1 MKNFAILLSFV
12 VANVL
17 FAQTKSPAEFLGYE
31 LGERFSRHHQVV
43 DYFKHV
49 AATNQNVSLI
59 KYGETYERRPL
70 HLAFISAP
78 ENFSKLEQL
87 RENHL
92 KNIGLL
98 DGAASEDIA
107 IVWLSYN
114 VHGNEA
120 SSIEASMKTIY
131 ALVDP
136 SNQATK
142 EWLKNTIVIIDPCI
156 NPDGRDRYAN
166 WYNQFGNSPYNKNP
180 DSKEHHEPW
189 LSGRP
194 NHYMFDLNRDWAWLS
209 QVESQQRLKQYNKWM
224 PHIHVDFHEQG
235 VDNPYYFAPAAEPY
249 HEVITQFQ
257 RDFQGTIGKNHA
269 KYFDKNGWLYF
280 TKEWFDLLYP
290 SYGDTYPTFNGA
302 IGMTYE
308 QAGHGRAGLGITNSE
323 GNELSLKDRIEHH
336 YTTGLSTIEVAST
349 NSDRLKEEFN
359 TYFQKAKNNPKGA
372 YKSFVVSSTNGTDK
386 LNSLRRLLDQHEI
399 QYGMAANRTSA
410 KGFDYYSN
418 RTQTVRIGANDLVI
432 NMNQPKSNLV
442 KSLFEPQAKLRDS
455 LTYDI
460 TAWSLPYARGLK
472 AYALPNTLAVKA
484 ATPIESASSVS
495 GPEKPYAYIAK
506 WNSIDDATFL
516 GALLQKQVKVRYAT
530 LAFSVENQDYKPGS
544 LIITRTGNEKLGTA
558 FDTTVRQLAKE
569 HGRQLTGVS
578 TGLVSKGKD
587 FGSSSVRYIKAPKV
601 ALLSGEGVSTLSF
614 GETWHFFEQQLKYP
628 VTVLDA
634 AYFGRVDLSKYDVLI
649 LPNGW
654 YGGTLSESRL
664 KSLKEWVQKG
674 GRLIAID
681 RALNK
686 FASSKEFKLSRFKDD
701 SEKKASEQKS
711 KEQKEKL
718 ELEAFDNL
726 ERQSISNLITGSIF
740 KATMDNTNPLGFG
753 YDNSYHTLRL
763 NSNHYAFLKD
773 GYNVSVIKS
782 KRDRVSGF
790 AGANA
795 LNNVDNSLV
804 FGVESMGRGEVVY
817 LADNPLFRS
826 FWESGKLAFSNA
838 VFLVGQ

>member
-1 MKNFAILLSFV
+1 MKKYISLLTFIIP
-12 VANVL
+12 L
-17 FAQTKSPAEFLGYE
+17 FIFSQTKSPKEFLGYE

-49 AATNQNVSLI
+49 AETNDNVTLK
-59 KYGETYERRPL
+59 KYGQTYEHRPL
-70 HLAFISAP
+70 YLAYITAH
-78 ENFSKLEQL
+78 ENFSKLEEL

-92 KNIGLL
+92 KVAGVLEGTS
-98 DGAASEDIA
+98 DDDIA
-107 IVWLSYN
+107 VVWLSYN

-120 SSIEASMKTIY
+120 SSIEASMKTIF

-136 SNQATK
+136 ANQRTK

-194 NHYMFDLNRDWAWLS
+194 NHYMFDLNRDWAWAT
-209 QVESQQRLKQYNKWM
+209 QVESQQRLKQYNKWL

-235 VDNPYYFAPAAEPY
+235 VNSPYYFAPAAEPY
-249 HEVITQFQ
+249 HEVITRFQ
-257 RDFQGTIGKNHA
+257 RDFQQTIGKNHA

-280 TKEWFDLLYP
+280 TKERFDLLYP

-308 QAGHGRAGLGITNSE
+308 QAGHGRAGLGITNDE

-336 YTTGLSTIEVAST
+336 YTTGLSTIEVASV
-349 NSDRLKEEFN
+349 NADKLKKEFAA
-359 TYFQKAKNNPKGA
+359 YFSRARSNPNGN
-372 YKSFVVSSTNGTDK
+372 YKSFVISKDNDLDK
-386 LNSLRRLLDQHEI
+386 INVLRRLLDRHEI
-399 QYGMAANRTSA
+399 KYGLSGSNTSA
-410 KGFDYYSN
+410 KGFDYLLN
-418 RTQTVRIGANDLVI
+418 KNQTLRLSGNDLVI
-432 NMNQPKSNLV
+432 NMNQPKSNFIR
-442 KSLFEPQAKLRDS
+442 SLFEPQVKLRDS

-460 TAWSLPYARGLK
+460 TAWSLPYAHGLK
-472 AYALPNTLAVKA
+472 AFALPNILKIKEMSS
-484 ATPIESASSVS
+484 IETEGKVE
-495 GPEKPYAYIAK
+495 GDEKPYAYIAK
-506 WNSIDDATFL
+506 WSSVADARFL
-516 GALLQKQVKVRYAT
+516 GALLKHKIKVRYASQPFT
-530 LAFSVENQDYKPGS
+530 VQEKSYKQGTM
-544 LIITRTGNEKLGTA
+544 IITRTGNEKLSGQ
-558 FDTTVRQLAKE
+558 FDNLIRKIAKDQ
-569 HGRQLTGVS
+569 GRSLDAVATGM
-578 TGLVSKGKD
+578 VSKGKD
-587 FGSSSVRYIKAPKV
+587 FGSGTVRYIKPPKV
-601 ALLSGEGVSTLSF
+601 AVLSGEGISTLSF
-614 GETWHFFEQQLKYP
+614 GEIWHFFEQQLHYP
-628 VTVLDA
+628 VTILDTD
-634 AYFGRVDLSKYDVLI
+634 YFNKVDLDNYNVLV

-654 YGGTLSESRL
+654 YGNALNEQRL

-686 FASSKEFKLSRFKDD
+686 FADSKEFKLSKYKDD
-701 SEKKASEQKS
+701 DEKKENEKKR
-711 KEQKEKL
+711 KELKEKL

-740 KATMDNTNPLGFG
+740 RATMDNTHPLGFG
-753 YDNSYHTLRL
+753 YEKSYYTLRL
-763 NSNHYAFLKD
+763 NSNHYAYLKD
-773 GYNVSVIKS
+773 GQNVSVIQDK
-782 KRDRVSGF
+782 KDLISGF

-795 LNNVDNSLV
+795 LKNVDRSLV
-804 FGVESMGRGEVVY
+804 FGVEAIGRGEVVY

-826 FWESGKLAFSNA
+826 FWENGKLVFSNA